1 MLLQKTKNVTIS
13 KTYVFFI
20 TSNQQNTMLTTEKN
34 WRERKRVPL
43 IWFFL
48 KKMSEVS
55 LPQV

>member
-34 WRERKRVPL
+34 
-43 IWFFL
+43 
-48 KKMSEVS
+48 
-55 LPQV
+55 